1 MASDEHATLRGEIAE
16 LARDVAA
23 EFELLAR
30 WLDSPDELWTFRPT
44 PDAWS
49 VGEILEH
56 VTLANHFLLIL
67 AHKLAETSKRRA
79 ERGDVVPSTPLALEG
94 LRAVSDPSLRWAHP
108 VHMTPTQSVTRE
120 ELRARLTTQSA
131 ECARLLRELPSGEG
145 HLHRIRM
152 SVLPGENRLDLY
164 QYLAFLALHS
174 ARHRE
179 QMQRNARARDG
190 DHRART

>member
-1 MASDEHATLRGEIAE
+1 
-16 LARDVAA
+16 V
-23 EFELLAR
+23 
-30 WLDSPDELWTFRPT
+30 
-44 PDAWS
+44 
-49 VGEILEH
+49 
-56 VTLANHFLLIL
+56 
-67 AHKLAETSKRRA
+67 
-79 ERGDVVPSTPLALEG
+79 LEG

-108 VHMTPTQSVTRE
+108 EHMTPSGRVTRE
-120 ELRARLTTQSA
+120 ELRARLAEQAA

-179 QMQRNARARDG
+179 QMQRNARALDAELRG
-190 DHRART
+190 RS